1 MDYCDIGSVRD
12 MIELCN
18 KPLKEDQIAYIL
30 QQSLQGLLY
39 LHSMNI
45 IHRDVKAGNILLDGL
60 GAVKIADFGVSE
72 QLSDAVSKS
81 DTRIGTPLWMV
92 RTSQHRVTSHVPRG
106 RLSRRSPF
114 VTTSGAGGDLGQEIR
129 QPLRRVVSRN
139 HGVRSPHHHHHH
151 HAPNNLP
158 PSPAL
163 I

>member
-72 QLSDAVSKS
+72 QLSDAVSRS

-92 RTSQHRVTSHVPRG
+92 RISPPPASMRG
-106 RLSRRSPF
+106 HP
-114 VTTSGAGGDLGQEIR
+114 
-129 QPLRRVVSRN
+129 P
-139 HGVRSPHHHHHH
+139 PH
-151 HAPNNLP
+151 HAP
-158 PSPAL
+158 PAVG
-163 I
+163 

>member
-39 LHSMNI
+39 LHAMNI
-45 IHRDVKAGNILLDGL
+45 IHRSSLQSPPGGKGLGNPCVCGKRDVKAGNILLDGL

-92 RTSQHRVTSHVPRG
+92 RP
-106 RLSRRSPF
+106 
-114 VTTSGAGGDLGQEIR
+114 
-129 QPLRRVVSRN
+129 
-139 HGVRSPHHHHHH
+139 
-151 HAPNNLP
+151 AP
-158 PSPAL
+158 
-163 I
+163 